1 MTNPI
6 VKVRKPRKS
15 LPEVAP
21 CPCGKDCETAVAPW
35 CNELWYVVSQCGFS
49 GPQRSSERAA
59 ILAWNRRAPGGD
71 AERRGGRE
79 ILKELQVHA
88 NEMFD
93 ASMADKSNEWAEAC
107 AYFEQWAWLR
117 LKTGKFGKR
126 GEVLPATKKARKRT

>member
-1 MTNPI
+1 MTAN
-6 VKVRKPRKS
+6 K

-21 CPCGKDCETAVAPW
+21 CPCGKQCETAVAPW

-59 ILAWNRRAPGGD
+59 ILAWNRRAPDGD

-88 NEMFD
+88 E
-93 ASMADKSNEWAEAC
+93 EWTLIAGG
-107 AYFEQWAWLR
+107 R
-117 LKTGKFGKR
+117 
-126 GEVLPATKKARKRT
+126 ATTPGTW